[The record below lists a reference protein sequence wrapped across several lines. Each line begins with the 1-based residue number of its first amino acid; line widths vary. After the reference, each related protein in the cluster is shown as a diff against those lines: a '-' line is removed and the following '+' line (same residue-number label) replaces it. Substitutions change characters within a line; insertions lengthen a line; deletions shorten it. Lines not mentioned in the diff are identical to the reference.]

1 MGRSAKR
8 TGIAGSRSNGFSIL
22 EMVVSLAVLF
32 ILTAIAI
39 PSLMQSLRA
48 YQLNDVASRLA
59 DILKFTRFEAVRR
72 NTSVPAQIQQFPPD
86 WVVWA
91 DPDRDGTLDAA
102 EKQILIT
109 GIATLLPAGG
119 SPGLPGPASI
129 TATLGAS
136 GPLTTLS
143 GANGSVLFDARG
155 ALSPLKAYVFYVGSA
170 THPEYGFRA
179 VILLPSGN
187 TQIWAASPGGTWRQI
202 S

>member
-1 MGRSAKR
+1 LGRSAKR
-8 TGIAGSRSNGFSIL
+8 AGIAGSLSNGFSIL
-22 EMVVSLAVLF
+22 ELVVSLAVLF

-39 PSLMQSLRA
+39 PSLMQSLRS

-59 DILKFTRFEAVRR
+59 DIVKFTRFEAVRR
-72 NTSVPAQIQQFPPD
+72 NAVVPVQIKSFPPD

-91 DPDRDGTLDAA
+91 DADQDGNLDAA

-109 GIATLLPAGG
+109 GIFTLLPAGG
-119 SPGLPGPASI
+119 SPGLPSPASF
-129 TATLGAS
+129 TGLGAS
-136 GPLTTLS
+136 GALTPLS

-155 ALSPLKAYVFYVGSA
+155 ALSPLSAYVFYVGSA
-170 THPEYGFRA
+170 AHPEFGFRA
-179 VILLPSGN
+179 VILLPSGS